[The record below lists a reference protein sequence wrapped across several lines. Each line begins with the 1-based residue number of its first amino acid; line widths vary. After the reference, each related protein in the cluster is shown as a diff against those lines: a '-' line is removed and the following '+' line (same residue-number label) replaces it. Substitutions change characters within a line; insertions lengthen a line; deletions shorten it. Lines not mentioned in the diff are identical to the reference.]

1 MTLTDKQLNE
11 LKADLLNMKRNLEAQ
26 ETAERSI
33 DNDPD
38 ELNVADN
45 HLADSASEFVDR
57 QQQMAENNL
66 QEERLT
72 EVNEALQRI
81 DEGTYGI
88 CLDTGKEIPFE
99 RLKAV
104 PYTKRTVEAEET
116 HQKHS
121 NQAVASSDSHTSKLL
136 KPNGEMEDSRN
147 RTLERLEEEHN
158 TVEKADD
165 KSRFN
170 EEPNDQTKWE

>member
-1 MTLTDKQLNE
+1 MTLSDKQLNE
-11 LKADLLNMKRNLEAQ
+11 LKTNLLNMKRNLEAQ
-26 ETAERSI
+26 ETVEESI
-33 DNDPD
+33 DNNPD

-57 QQQMAENNL
+57 QQQIAEGNL

-72 EVNEALQRI
+72 EVNEALERI

-88 CLDTGKEIPFE
+88 CVDTGKEIPYE

-104 PYTKRTVEAEET
+104 PYTKRTVDAEET

-121 NQAVASSDSHTSKLL
+121 NQETATSGSSISKLL
-136 KPNGEMEDSRN
+136 KPGGEMEDSRD
-147 RTLERLEEEHN
+147 RTLERIQEEHN

-165 KSRFN
+165 KSRLN